1 MVKTVFKVR
10 VITKDVLTDAFA
22 RFRSIIGGRVK
33 AYEKAIQDA
42 LEDAYHE
49 LVLEFPD
56 VKNVMFGTTELIADG
71 AELIVYGEV
80 SDAEYK
86 RYILKKRGKQK
97 GQRDKKI

>member
-10 VITKDVLTDAFA
+10 VITKDVITDAFA

-33 AYEKAIQDA
+33 AYEKAIQEG

-56 VKNVMFGTTELIADG
+56 VKNVRFGTTEIISDG
-71 AELIVYGEV
+71 CELIIYGEV
-80 SDAEYK
+80 SDIEYK
-86 RYILKKRGKQK
+86 KYVLNKMNKKGKK
-97 GQRDKKI
+97 

>member
-10 VITKDVLTDAFA
+10 VITKDVITDAFA

-49 LVLEFPD
+49 LIIEFPD
-56 VKNVMFGTTELIADG
+56 VKNVRFGTTEMIADG

-80 SDAEYK
+80 SDEEYK
-86 RYILKKRGKQK
+86 KYILEKRAKQK
-97 GQRDKKI
+97 RPGN

>member
-33 AYEKAIQDA
+33 AYEKAIQDG

-56 VKNVMFGTTELIADG
+56 VKNIRFGTTEMIADG
-71 AELIVYGEV
+71 AELIIYGEV
-80 SDAEYK
+80 SDEEYK
-86 RYILKKRGKQK
+86 RYILNKQNKKK
-97 GQRDKKI
+97 DKKNEK

>member
-10 VITKDVLTDAFA
+10 VVTKDVLSDAFA

-33 AYEKAIQDA
+33 AYEKVIQEA

-56 VKNVMFGTTELIADG
+56 VKNVMFGTTEMIADG

-80 SDAEYK
+80 SDEEYK
-86 RYILKKRGKQK
+86 KYILNKRKKK
-97 GQRDKKI
+97 